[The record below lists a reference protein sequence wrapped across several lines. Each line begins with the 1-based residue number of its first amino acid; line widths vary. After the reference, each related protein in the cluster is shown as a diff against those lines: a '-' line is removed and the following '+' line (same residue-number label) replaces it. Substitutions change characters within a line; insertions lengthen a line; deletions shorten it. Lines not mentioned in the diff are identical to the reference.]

1 MATNYESTPTTAA
14 RHVPFIKL
22 RPFCHALFIRE
33 TETTPLGRCPALRL
47 TCCIAGGLRVIVHA
61 NDEEQRSDPKK
72 ECLHSFPPLWTCPAR
87 TTRSLVGAQQYRWG
101 YRKAERRG
109 GPAIHDHLELGRKL
123 HREIARLLATQDAI
137 DAAARGFRSGS
148 NVAGMAKESSKS
160 RNVRS
165 PHAPTSVTTQGERN
179 LL

>member
-1 MATNYESTPTTAA
+1 MQQLEVNAIN
-14 RHVPFIKL
+14 RHNGQ
-22 RPFCHALFIRE
+22 LF
-33 TETTPLGRCPALRL
+33 
-47 TCCIAGGLRVIVHA
+47 
-61 NDEEQRSDPKK
+61 DD
-72 ECLHSFPPLWTCPAR
+72 
-87 TTRSLVGAQQYRWG
+87 LVGAQQDRRW
-101 YRKAERRG
+101 YRKTECLG
-109 GPAIHDHLELGRKL
+109 GLEVHDHLEFCRQL
-123 HREIARLLATQDAI
+123 HWKIARLLATQDAI